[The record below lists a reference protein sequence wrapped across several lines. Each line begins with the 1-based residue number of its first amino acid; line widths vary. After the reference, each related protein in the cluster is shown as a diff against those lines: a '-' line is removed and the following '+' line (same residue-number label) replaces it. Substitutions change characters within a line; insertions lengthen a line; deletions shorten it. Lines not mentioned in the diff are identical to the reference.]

1 MFNVDVKCPFKPVHK
16 TSQIKRA
23 NTCVR
28 NERRDEMPS
37 LPDKT
42 VLQNRLE
49 DRARR
54 ERGFTLSGQ
63 ETKYGPQRRGGK

>member
-1 MFNVDVKCPFKPVHK
+1 MYMLNVHVKCPFKPVHK
-16 TSQIKRA
+16 TRQIKRA

-37 LPDKT
+37 VLDKT

-49 DRARR
+49 DRART
-54 ERGFTLSGQ
+54 ERFYTFWTGD
-63 ETKYGPQRRGGK
+63 